1 MRYKLLLEYDGTD
14 YHGWQVQP
22 NGRTL
27 QGVLEAAVLE
37 FSGETVR
44 ISASGRTDA
53 GVHAIG
59 QVVSFAL
66 QQAKPTEVVCRALN
80 ALTPR
85 DIAIRSVEHVDESFD
100 PRRAA
105 RSRRY
110 VYRIWNE
117 PYPSPFWR
125 RYTWHVAR
133 PLDVPAMQEAAALLL
148 GEHDFTSLRAS
159 NCEADNPVRRVYRS
173 DCQRDRSLVI
183 YTIEATAFL
192 KHMVRNIVGTLVE
205 VGLHDRPR
213 DCMTQIL
220 AAHDR
225 RCAGQTAPP
234 SGLCL
239 TEVQY
244 DTAAGH

>member
-1 MRYKLLLEYDGTD
+1 MRYKLLIEYDGTD

-37 FSGETVR
+37 FSGEAVR

-59 QVVSFAL
+59 QVISFAL
-66 QQAKPTEVVCRALN
+66 QKGKPAEVVCRALN

-85 DIAIRSVEHVDESFD
+85 DIAIRSVEQIDDSFD

-133 PLDVPAMQEAAALLL
+133 PLDVAAMQGAAALLL
-148 GEHDFTSLRAS
+148 GEHDFTSLRAT

-173 DCQRDRSLVI
+173 DCQRDRSQVI

-192 KHMVRNIVGTLVE
+192 KHMVRNIIGTLVQ
-205 VGLHDRPR
+205 VGLHDRPS
-213 DCMTQIL
+213 DCMIEIL
-220 AAHDR
+220 AVRDR
-225 RCAGQTAPP
+225 KCAGPTAPP

-239 TEVQY
+239 TEVLY
-244 DTAAGH
+244 EMS